1 MFRDAFGQLSGS
13 FSNAIATVEGEL
25 PSGLGTKAKN
35 LIDRLKEM
43 QAEIDGWRGGQP
55 LEDRPNTER
64 NEDVSRGSK
73 EQTGGLYKD

>member
-1 MFRDAFGQLSGS
+1 M
-13 FSNAIATVEGEL
+13 VEGEL

-43 QAEIDGWRGGQP
+43 QAEVDGWRQGKP
-55 LEDRPNTER
+55 LQDRSSTEH
-64 NEDVSRGSK
+64 NDDVTRQSK